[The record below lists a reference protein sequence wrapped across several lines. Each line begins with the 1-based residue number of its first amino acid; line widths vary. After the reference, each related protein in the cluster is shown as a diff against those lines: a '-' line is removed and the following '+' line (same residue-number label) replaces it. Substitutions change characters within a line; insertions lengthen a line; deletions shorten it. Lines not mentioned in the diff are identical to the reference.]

1 MHHRGFRNC
10 PQPMRGSLRRTV
22 ARRRVAVLAAA
33 ILTLG
38 LAVGGPA
45 TPVGQEGPP
54 AYGYAVD
61 SALVSPD
68 EVGAPITA
76 PPAVQFSSASYNVA
90 ESGGGTVIT
99 VTRTG
104 SSVGKV
110 TVDYTTSDGSAM
122 ATSDY
127 ITTSGTITFGD
138 GDTSIRSNSRC
149 QMLHRVSRDATVGE
163 RVELWDGWHPWF
175 RRSMASS

>member
-1 MHHRGFRNC
+1 M
-10 PQPMRGSLRRTV
+10 
-22 ARRRVAVLAAA
+22 
-33 ILTLG
+33 
-38 LAVGGPA
+38 
-45 TPVGQEGPP
+45 
-54 AYGYAVD
+54 
-61 SALVSPD
+61 SPD

-138 GDTSIRSNSRC
+138 GDTRDRTFTVAIVDNGLFEGDETVNLALANPTGNAILGVPDEATLTIIENDVDPEDVDRDGLVGLLDLRIVLTELGPHLSEIRGL
-149 QMLHRVSRDATVGE
+149 M
-163 RVELWDGWHPWF
+163 
-175 RRSMASS
+175 